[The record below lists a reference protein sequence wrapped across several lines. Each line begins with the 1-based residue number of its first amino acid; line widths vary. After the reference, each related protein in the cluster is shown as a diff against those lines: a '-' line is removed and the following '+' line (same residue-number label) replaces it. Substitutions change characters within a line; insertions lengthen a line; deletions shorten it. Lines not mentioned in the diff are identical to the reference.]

1 MTQFIASRLEGAE
14 DVLISMQDGVV
25 QLLLA
30 NQVLDLPKGMVA
42 GLGERL
48 SRIAALVEDDGA

>member
-14 DVLISMQDGVV
+14 EVLISMQDGVV

-30 NQVLDLPKGMVA
+30 DQILDLPKGMVA
-42 GLGERL
+42 ALGDRL

>member
-14 DVLISMQDGVV
+14 EVLISMQDGVV

-30 NQVLDLPKGMVA
+30 DQILDLPKGMVA
-42 GLGERL
+42 ALGHRL

>member
-1 MTQFIASRLEGAE
+1 MTQFIASKMEGAE
-14 DVLISMQDGVV
+14 EVLISLQDGVV

-30 NQVLDLPKGMVA
+30 DQILDLPKGMVA

-48 SRIAALVEDDGA
+48 RRMAVLVEDDGA